1 MKNYILTID
10 NEPASVIISDYDQLE
25 DFKKLIP
32 LAVKEHLCLDEL
44 PKLTE
49 VAQHNDV
56 NYDVFLIG
64 DNDEPIEAYLVLT
77 EIYKTT
83 N

>member
-10 NEPASVIISDYDQLE
+10 NEPASVIISDDQLN

-56 NYDVFLIG
+56 NYDVFLTG